1 MTDQKMIASMV
12 GDFYGVY
19 LGKSMLGIQG
29 LLKKYHNHKF
39 IITLIS
45 NLETTV
51 EIDMHKA
58 MHEIY
63 DFYKKHRGKGQR
75 EDSEWEQIIEEASK
89 IGKKY
94 EGNAWCK
101 QFLIQMISII
111 EEEDTEIRAKREEL
125 EKSGMMG
132 RGIPL
137 PAFIGG
143 NRNAWKN
150 DRKYKRF
157 EYGCRPFKSKR
168 RNFTFAGAL

>member
-1 MTDQKMIASMV
+1 MV

-75 EDSEWEQIIEEASK
+75 VDSEWEQIIEEAGK

-94 EGNAWCK
+94 EGNTWCK

-111 EEEDTEIRAKREEL
+111 EEEDKEIREKREEL
-125 EKSGMMG
+125 
-132 RGIPL
+132 
-137 PAFIGG
+137 
-143 NRNAWKN
+143 
-150 DRKYKRF
+150 KR
-157 EYGCRPFKSKR
+157 
-168 RNFTFAGAL
+168 AA

>member
-1 MTDQKMIASMV
+1 MV

-75 EDSEWEQIIEEASK
+75 VDSEWEQIIEEAGK

-94 EGNAWCK
+94 EGNTWCK

-111 EEEDTEIRAKREEL
+111 EEEDKEIREKREEL
-125 EKSGMMG
+125 
-132 RGIPL
+132 
-137 PAFIGG
+137 
-143 NRNAWKN
+143 
-150 DRKYKRF
+150 KRV
-157 EYGCRPFKSKR
+157 
-168 RNFTFAGAL
+168 A

>member
-1 MTDQKMIASMV
+1 MDQFLDSWHSYRFRYCSV
-12 GDFYGVY
+12 NN
-19 LGKSMLGIQG
+19 LG
-29 LLKKYHNHKF
+29 F

-125 EKSGMMG
+125 EK
-132 RGIPL
+132 
-137 PAFIGG
+137 A
-143 NRNAWKN
+143 A
-150 DRKYKRF
+150 
-157 EYGCRPFKSKR
+157 
-168 RNFTFAGAL
+168 

>member
-63 DFYKKHRGKGQR
+63 DFYGNWKKPL
-75 EDSEWEQIIEEASK
+75 
-89 IGKKY
+89 Y
-94 EGNAWCK
+94 TGNGAV
-101 QFLIQMISII
+101 QN
-111 EEEDTEIRAKREEL
+111 EI
-125 EKSGMMG
+125 
-132 RGIPL
+132 
-137 PAFIGG
+137 
-143 NRNAWKN
+143 
-150 DRKYKRF
+150 
-157 EYGCRPFKSKR
+157 
-168 RNFTFAGAL
+168 

>member
-63 DFYKKHRGKGQR
+63 DFYKKHRGKVQR
-75 EDSEWEQIIEEASK
+75 AESDWEQIIEEEGK

-94 EGNAWCK
+94 EGNTWCK

-111 EEEDTEIRAKREEL
+111 EEEDKEIREKREEL
-125 EKSGMMG
+125 
-132 RGIPL
+132 
-137 PAFIGG
+137 
-143 NRNAWKN
+143 
-150 DRKYKRF
+150 KR
-157 EYGCRPFKSKR
+157 
-168 RNFTFAGAL
+168 AA

>member
-58 MHEIY
+58 MHE
-63 DFYKKHRGKGQR
+63 
-75 EDSEWEQIIEEASK
+75 WEQIIEEASK

-125 EKSGMMG
+125 EK
-132 RGIPL
+132 
-137 PAFIGG
+137 A
-143 NRNAWKN
+143 A
-150 DRKYKRF
+150 
-157 EYGCRPFKSKR
+157 
-168 RNFTFAGAL
+168 